1 MLASASARVDEALVN
16 VGVVLTPSSLVF
28 GYERAP
34 AVDLMA
40 PAVGALLL
48 RLPLVTSGG
57 GVEVVQR
64 ADMHGT

>member
-1 MLASASARVDEALVN
+1 MLVSASAGVDEALVN

-28 GYERAP
+28 GYKRALE
-34 AVDLMA
+34 VDLMA
-40 PAVGALLL
+40 PAVGPLLL

-57 GVEVVQR
+57 GKEVVQP

>member
-1 MLASASARVDEALVN
+1 MLAASARVDEALVN

-34 AVDLMA
+34 EVDPMA
-40 PAVGALLL
+40 PTVGPLLL

-57 GVEVVQR
+57 GAEVVQR